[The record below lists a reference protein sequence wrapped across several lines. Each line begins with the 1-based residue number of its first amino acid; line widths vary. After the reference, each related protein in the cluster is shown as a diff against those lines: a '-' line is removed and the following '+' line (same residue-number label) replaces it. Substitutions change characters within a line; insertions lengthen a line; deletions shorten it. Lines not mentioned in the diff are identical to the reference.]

1 VNQFIVAIGLAL
13 LAVLLW
19 RRWVQRR
26 QVEQIEGYPFRQF
39 LDQRLV
45 NRYPR
50 LLPEQREAVFAA
62 LRDYFLLCH
71 RAGRRELSMPS
82 RAAGDLWQEFTLQ
95 GPRYEKFCRAAFG
108 RRLRH
113 MPSEVMGSPK
123 QADLGLR
130 HTWRLACALEDIDP
144 QSTSRQPRLFALDA
158 SLGLVFAPAD
168 PGSQASRGNYGNA
181 GEVQRGRESSYDG
194 YPASEQTGWSSSS
207 FASSSAG
214 DSSGGDCSSSDSGD
228 CSVD

>member
-1 VNQFIVAIGLAL
+1 MNQFIVAIGLAL

-50 LLPEQREAVFAA
+50 LLPEQRDAVFAA

-82 RAAGDLWQEFTLQ
+82 RAAGDLWQEFTQQ
-95 GPRYEKFCRAAFG
+95 GQRYEKFCRAAFG

-113 MPSEVMGSPK
+113 MPSEVMHSPK
-123 QADLGLR
+123 EADLGLR
-130 HTWRLACALEDIDP
+130 HTWRLACALENIDP
-144 QSTSRQPRLFALDA
+144 QSSTRQPRLFALDA
-158 SLGLVFAPAD
+158 SLGLVFEPD
-168 PGSQASRGNYGNA
+168 EPGSHAYRGNVGNA
-181 GEVQRGRESSYDG
+181 GEVQRGWESSHDYSAG
-194 YPASEQTGWSSSS
+194 NQTGWSSAS
-207 FASSSAG
+207 FDSSS
-214 DSSGGDCSSSDSGD
+214 DSGSFGGDCSSGDSGG